1 MSILVAKQNHFDKI
15 KGVVGNLFAKGPGN
29 CGTCNCS
36 GCANCGSTGG
46 CASYCDVG
54 PRNCGH
60 RIWTDEDFK
69 VFDNFFAE

>member
-1 MSILVAKQNHFDKI
+1 MSILVANQNHFNKI
-15 KGVVGNLFAKGPGN
+15 KGMVGNVHAKGPGN

-54 PRNCGH
+54 PRNCGRH
-60 RIWTDEDFK
+60 KIPADNYKVIDE
-69 VFDNFFAE
+69 FFAM